1 MQKIQV
7 QAHRGASGYAPENT
21 LPAFQ
26 LAVDMKADGIECDI
40 HYSKD
45 GHFIVCHDETV
56 DRTSNGSGIISEMT
70 LAEIKA
76 LDFGSKFDEKF
87 AGVTAPTLCEMLDV
101 VKGMKV
107 INIEIKEF
115 GKGRDEDKILHEF
128 YQILASYGIVEKV
141 IVSSFDARL
150 LKRLKE
156 LHSDM
161 YTCFLYGKQKKIAI
175 YSKNLGC
182 SAIHPYFGVGYLT
195 TMTVRS
201 AHRRGMK
208 VNAWTANTDK
218 EIRRVIKLG
227 CDGVITNYPDL
238 ALKIACEE

>member
-1 MQKIQV
+1 MRKVQV

-26 LAVDMKADGIECDI
+26 LAVDMNADGIECDI

-45 GHFIVCHDETV
+45 GYFIVCHDETV

-70 LAEIKA
+70 LSEIQA
-76 LDFGSKFDEKF
+76 LDFGCKFDEKF
-87 AGVTAPTLCEMLDV
+87 RGTTAPTLEQMLDV
-101 VKGMKV
+101 VKDMNV

-115 GKGRDEDKILHEF
+115 GKDRDEEAILHKF
-128 YQILASYGIVEKV
+128 YDILASYSIVEKV

-150 LKRLKE
+150 LKHLKD
-156 LHSDM
+156 LHGDV
-161 YTCFLYGKQKKIAI
+161 YTCYLYGKQKKTAAFAQ
-175 YSKNLGC
+175 KLGC

-218 EIRRVIKLG
+218 EVRRVVKLG
-227 CDGVITNYPDL
+227 CDGVITNYPDV
-238 ALKIACEE
+238 AIAIAEE